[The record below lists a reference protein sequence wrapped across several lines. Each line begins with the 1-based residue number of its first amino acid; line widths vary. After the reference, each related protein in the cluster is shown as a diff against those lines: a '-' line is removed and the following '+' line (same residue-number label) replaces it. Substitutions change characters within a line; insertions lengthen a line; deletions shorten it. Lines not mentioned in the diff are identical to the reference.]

1 MIFIYE
7 FYIDVYMAQNF
18 LMNLTVLALTD
29 TLCRCQVRLKRTR
42 MILAAAVGAIA
53 GALLVLMPPGYVWA
67 MPGQAFLVV
76 PGMLLLAFGYHGKRD
91 VLRRLLV
98 SWFSIVVLN
107 GVAEAVYNLAG
118 ISLLSFYGA
127 VLVLFVSKFLVKLA
141 RASLERQ
148 SRIYPVTLSRGPES
162 VRCLGLYDTGNLLT
176 VDGEPVHIVSS
187 KLLERMGLLE
197 DAGLRLIPYR
207 ALGSAQGWI
216 GVVKIE
222 RLKIG
227 DGNDARCVCGAW
239 LGCAEPE
246 LFLGKSY
253 QMILNGMKGV
263 MT

>member
-29 TLCRCQVRLKRTR
+29 TLLKCQVRLKKTR
-42 MILAAAVGAIA
+42 MVLAAACGAIA
-53 GALLVLMPPGYVWA
+53 GALLLLLPPGYVWA

-76 PGMLLLAFGYHGKRD
+76 PGMLLLTFGYSGKKD
-91 VLRRLLV
+91 ALRRLFL

-107 GVAEAVYNLAG
+107 GAAEAIYNLLG
-118 ISLLSFYGA
+118 ISLLSFYGCA
-127 VLVLFVSKFLVKLA
+127 LVLLVSKFLVKLA

-148 SRIYPVTLSRGPES
+148 SRIYPVTLSRGAES

-176 VDGEPVHIVSS
+176 VDGEPVHIVNP

-197 DAGLRLIPYR
+197 EAGQRLIPYR
-207 ALGSAQGWI
+207 ALGSAGGWI

-222 RLKIG
+222 RMQIG
-227 DGNDARCVCGAW
+227 GGRDARSVAGAW

-253 QMILNGMKGV
+253 QMILNGVKGV